1 MRWANSAA
9 NRTAV
14 FGRWPKCSTAWNG
27 ETSKEILNSIEGQDA
42 NLVETIRH
50 LMFVFE
56 DILLIDPTGLK
67 EVLARVDRKQV
78 TMALKGT
85 ADQLKNHFLQC
96 MSQRGAEMV
105 REDMDAMGPVKIKEV
120 EAAQRHIISNH
131 PASWKG
137 RAF

>member
-1 MRWANSAA
+1 
-9 NRTAV
+9 
-14 FGRWPKCSTAWNG
+14 
-27 ETSKEILNSIEGQDA
+27 
-42 NLVETIRH
+42 
-50 LMFVFE
+50 MFVFE
-56 DILLIDPTGLK
+56 DILLIDPNGLK

-120 EAAQRHIISNH
+120 ESAQQHIIGVVRQLEAEGILSVR
-131 PASWKG
+131 G
-137 RAF
+137 TVGEQYVV